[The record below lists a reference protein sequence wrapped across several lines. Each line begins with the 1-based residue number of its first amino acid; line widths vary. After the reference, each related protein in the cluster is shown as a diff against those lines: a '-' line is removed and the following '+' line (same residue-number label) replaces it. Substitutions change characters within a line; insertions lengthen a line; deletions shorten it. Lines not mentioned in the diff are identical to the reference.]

1 MNNTSCPAGDLISEH
16 YRILLP
22 SIYSAVG
29 TISVIVCLTAVILI
43 VVLKLYRYFVYRLAV
58 YQVLS
63 AMLFGVV
70 CIMELV
76 AIYYDKDPASLY
88 HGLCQFVGYL
98 LVFSVWMK
106 FFFTV
111 WLTFHLFVFSVCFK
125 NLKKLEPLYIVSS
138 IVVPAAIAAVPLTT
152 NSYGLA
158 QGWCQMK
165 NWNGDCSSDIQR
177 AGNIELLAI
186 GFVPLAIVLALNST
200 AVAVMVVILTTR
212 ACYYKR
218 KETLLGSTGNNYTQQ
233 LKALKEILPLIA
245 YPILLLILFMPPFI
259 TRVYN
264 TKPHP
269 LNEVNALLVV
279 AALGLSAG
287 ATLIIH
293 VIVVSYLNYQ
303 RRRKQSKILSYGS
316 ANAADHETI
325 QVTNTSNVP
334 SYTYFS
340 IPVED

>member
-1 MNNTSCPAGDLISEH
+1 MHHGASCNLLRQGS
-16 YRILLP
+16 RIIVPRPLPVCWVSSRLLSVDEILFYSMAHVP
-22 SIYSAVG
+22 SL
-29 TISVIVCLTAVILI
+29 C
-43 VVLKLYRYFVYRLAV
+43 
-58 YQVLS
+58 
-63 AMLFGVV
+63 LFG
-70 CIMELV
+70 LLQKPKKAG
-76 AIYYDKDPASLY
+76 AIVHRD
-88 HGLCQFVGYL
+88 V
-98 LVFSVWMK
+98 
-106 FFFTV
+106 
-111 WLTFHLFVFSVCFK
+111 
-125 NLKKLEPLYIVSS
+125 I
-138 IVVPAAIAAVPLTT
+138 PAAIAAVPLTT

-200 AVAVMVVILTTR
+200 AVAVMLVILTTR

-218 KETLLGSTGNNYTQQ
+218 KETLLGSTGNNGTQQ

-259 TRVYN
+259 THVYN